1 MENNFKFYFSF
12 IIRNLLG
19 HPVLS
24 TDFEMQYHSFLFFLK
39 VFDDVYTELTM
50 AILQFLQGKPSE
62 EKVFRCMK
70 ALDRFCTLSRREVPQ
85 LVKMIGPEPSKFCG
99 MSSRVEHLCNNIEA
113 ATAKF

>member
-1 MENNFKFYFSF
+1 M
-12 IIRNLLG
+12 G
-19 HPVLS
+19 HPVVF